1 MAVEHPP
8 PHPSQGKCLENQP
21 NNQIGRLH
29 YFDYILLY
37 RYFILYVPYIKNEED
52 VEFRLSPVL
61 KG

>member
-8 PHPSQGKCLENQP
+8 PPTKENVWKNQP